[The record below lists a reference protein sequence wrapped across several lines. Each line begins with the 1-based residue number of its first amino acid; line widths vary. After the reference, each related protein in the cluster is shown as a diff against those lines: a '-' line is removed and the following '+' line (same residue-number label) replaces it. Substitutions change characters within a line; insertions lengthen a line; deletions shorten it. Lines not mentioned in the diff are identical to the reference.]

1 MAQALKRRE
10 LRLLL
15 PVVAA
20 MILMLTALPYVGRLA
35 QQGAAAE
42 ATSVLPTFLPAE
54 GAYEHDIQIEIRP
67 PQAASQV
74 IFTLDGSLPTLN
86 TALVYTRPLKVRS
99 DAPRVVTL
107 RARAVSADGQLSPAV
122 SASYFM
128 ATQAQLPLLSLVM
141 DPADLWDPQ
150 QGIYANPQEKG
161 IAWERSADVTYLDKD
176 RRSGF
181 HLPVGIRIHGGRSR
195 EFEKKSFR
203 IYFRGIY
210 GKGLLEYPLFPGSS
224 VQSFE
229 SLVLHMGG
237 QDTIAPTRDNW
248 SLLRNPLMDRLAQ
261 DLGGYATNSRPVL
274 LFINGEPWGIYY
286 LRERPDLN
294 FLASHYDID
303 TADFLDSPEHTVV
316 RTIEAGDRQH
326 WDHLMQFL
334 ETHGLA
340 DPEAYAY
347 VQSQI
352 DVDAYID
359 YNLLHI
365 YAANTDWPFHN
376 VQLFRP
382 RVQGGRWHWL
392 SWDSDH
398 AFAAAP
404 YSFLEANALDRAL
417 QDNYPMTSGR
427 DTLLL
432 RKLLENPTFRTRFLT
447 RAADLLNTAFA
458 PEVVTAHVDA
468 LAAEIGPDIAYETLR
483 WGALNDW
490 ATNVAE
496 LRDFARLRPD
506 IVRQQ
511 FIDRFDLRGTTPLTF
526 TAPTSGGGSL
536 ALNGTPLPAL
546 PWHGTFFLDLPL
558 TLTAAPAPGFR
569 FTGWSDPALPATPS
583 LVLTP
588 TAALTFAPL
597 FAPLDSDGPQPGDL
611 TFTGLDRAGRTAW
624 IELRVQ
630 RTGGVDLR
638 GWRLTD
644 NDSKT
649 AIDEGSLIFAQDA
662 ALAHVP
668 QGTILHI
675 TLPTDGECPPD
686 RIALQAYQLSLCPG
700 NGLLDATQDP
710 GFILGPQEALALLAP
725 GPTAA
730 FEDDQ
735 GIAFFSDTDAV
746 TPASFGILTDGVQ
759 ATSTAADSA
768 AGAPAL
774 PATGQVLLVASL
786 AVLYWNVRQT
796 YKHKP

>member
-1 MAQALKRRE
+1 
-10 LRLLL
+10 
-15 PVVAA
+15 
-20 MILMLTALPYVGRLA
+20 MLAALPSARKLA
-35 QQGAAAE
+35 QQSAAAAE
-42 ATSVLPTFLPAE
+42 TTLALPVFSPAE
-54 GAYEHDIQIEIRP
+54 GAYEDDIQIEICP
-67 PQAASQV
+67 PQAASQM
-74 IFTLDGSLPTLN
+74 IFTLDGSLPVPDTG
-86 TALVYTRPLKVRS
+86 LVYTQPLKVRS
-99 DAPRVVTL
+99 DAPRVVIL
-107 RARAVSADGQLSPAV
+107 RARAVSTDGQLSPVV

-128 ATQAQLPLLSLVM
+128 AVPAQLPFLSLVM

-150 QGIYANPQEKG
+150 QGIYAKPQEKG
-161 IAWERSADVTYLDKD
+161 LAWERAGDVTYLDAD
-176 RRSGF
+176 HRSGF
-181 HLPVGIRIHGGRSR
+181 HLPVGVRIHGGRSR
-195 EFEKKSFR
+195 EFDKKSFR
-203 IYFRGIY
+203 LYFRSVY
-210 GKGLLEYPLFPGSS
+210 GEGALEYPLFPESS
-224 VQSFE
+224 MQSFE

-237 QDTIAPTRDNW
+237 QDSIAPTRDNW
-248 SLLRNPLMDRLAQ
+248 SLLRNPLMDHLAQ
-261 DLGGYATNSRPVL
+261 DLGGYATHSRPVL

-294 FLASHYDID
+294 FLASHYGIE
-303 TADFLDSPEHTVV
+303 TADFLDSPEHTLV

-334 ETHGLA
+334 ETRDLA

-347 VQSQI
+347 IQSQI

-382 RVQGGRWHWL
+382 RVQGGRWNWL
-392 SWDSDH
+392 FWDSDH
-398 AFAAAP
+398 AFAADP
-404 YSFLEANALDRAL
+404 YSSLEANALDRAL
-417 QDNYPMTSGR
+417 QDNYPLTGGR

-458 PEVVTAHVDA
+458 PDAVTAHIDT
-468 LAAEIGPDIAYETLR
+468 LAAEIGPDIEYETLR
-483 WGALNDW
+483 WDTLNDW

-511 FIDRFDLRGTTPLTF
+511 FIDRFALQGTTTLTF
-526 TAPTSGGGSL
+526 TAPISGQGSV
-536 ALNGTPLPAL
+536 ALNGALLPDL
-546 PWHGTFFLDLPL
+546 PWSGTFFLDLPL

-569 FTGWSDPALPATPS
+569 FTGWSDPDLPATPS

-588 TAALTFAPL
+588 TTALTLTPL
-597 FAPLDSDGPQPGDL
+597 FAPLDADGPQPGDL

-624 IELRVQ
+624 IGLRVQ
-630 RTGGVDLR
+630 RASGVDLR

-644 NDSKT
+644 NDSKI
-649 AIDEGSLIFAQDA
+649 ASDEGSLIFAQDP

-675 TLPTDGECPPD
+675 TLPTDGDCPPD
-686 RIALQAYQLSLCPG
+686 QVALQARQLSLCPG

-710 GFILGPQEALALLAP
+710 GFILGPQEALVLLAP

-730 FEDDQ
+730 LADDQ
-735 GIAFFSDTDAV
+735 GIAFFSDTNAV
-746 TPASFGILTDGVQ
+746 TPASFGVLTDGVQ
-759 ATSTAADSA
+759 ATLTAGDNATAA
-768 AGAPAL
+768 APL
-774 PATGQVLLVASL
+774 PAAGQVLLIGSL

-796 YKHKP
+796 YQHKL